1 LNFLRTFFR
10 FQFSRALVCLTLLL
24 LLHSSCGKYLN
35 NHLGNKK
42 LLVSQSTTFTPS
54 PASKKYVGDIS
65 AQVGSLLKPA
75 LNSKFLYVPL
85 SRLIYTSYP
94 TSCDSILS
102 VEKKYRLRKLIQCK
116 MGQAPVLYDSSVMA
130 KNISNIQNY
139 LVSQGFFDTRVTSK
153 VKESRKTVAVEY
165 YVDLRLAYHID
176 SFFTE
181 SPDSNLLAEVNKELK
196 TNTLLTPK
204 SVLTIDRL
212 NAEKNRI
219 TNYLK
224 ANGYYRFNQSYIDYQ
239 IDTFAKNNHK
249 GLLPPKNNKANVHL
263 IINLPP
269 ENTSH
274 AKYLVDSIF
283 INTDFNPSVDLFN
296 IVYDTFKYDNLY
308 LLKKK
313 GKEFSFRPKALS
325 QQIRIRPNTLFSQP
339 NTHSSLVSLR
349 SLSAIRN
356 SYIAYVL
363 DSTSQKLKA
372 KITITNADKMQVGAD
387 FDITGNASSNAL
399 NNGLGIGGRVNWS
412 HNNIF
417 KGGEIL
423 SLTGRY
429 GFEFNSNLKPS
440 VDLGLDLGLTFP
452 RYIGLNFMKKLF
464 RMNNPTSKV
473 AIKYDYYNNTNQKIL
488 TTSYSTYMAYDWS
501 RKNTSFQFKPIEI
514 SYINSVFDSISE
526 NTFRL
531 QLQYKPFYSV
541 SLFNLF
547 IRHKFPTQN
556 PNVSWLALSNF
567 ETSGFLLYAIDQL
580 SSTDLALKINGSL
593 VNYSRY
599 VKFDFD
605 LRHSIKLGKKSSW
618 NSHFFLGFALPF
630 SSDLYLPYIKKFSNG
645 GPNSL
650 RGWTLRSLELTNGF
664 LPILSTYYEGDLSG
678 QMKFEVSTELRFP
691 ILYYL
696 EGAVFVDAGN
706 VWNITT
712 ANSSEET
719 HWKLTDFWKQ
729 FCVSPGLGFR
739 FNLSYFLIRLDMGIP
754 FMKPYKYE
762 ITPAANKPEPNVL
775 GGFYSSEYD
784 VRIVNAPDFLP
795 LNQWLQNITYNF
807 AVGYPF

>member
-1 LNFLRTFFR
+1 MIFLRTFFR
-10 FQFSRALVCLTLLL
+10 FQFIRALVYFTMLLL
-24 LLHSSCGKYLN
+24 VHSSCGKYLN

-42 LLVSQSTTFTPS
+42 LLVSQSTHFTPS
-54 PASKKYVGDIS
+54 AASKKYVEDLN

-94 TSCDSILS
+94 TSCDSIQFAK
-102 VEKKYRLRKLIQCK
+102 KKYRLRKLIQCK
-116 MGQAPVLYDSSVMA
+116 MGQAPVLYDSLVMA
-130 KNISNIQNY
+130 KNVSSIQNY
-139 LVSQGFFDTRVTSK
+139 LVGQGFFDAQVTSK
-153 VKESRKTVAVEY
+153 VKELRKTVAVEY
-165 YVDLRLAYHID
+165 HVDLRLAYHID

-181 SPDSNLLAEVNKELK
+181 SPDSSLLAEVNKDLK
-196 TNTLLTPK
+196 NNTFLAPK
-204 SVLTIDRL
+204 MVLTIDRL
-212 NAEKNRI
+212 NAERNRI

-263 IINLPP
+263 VINLPP

-283 INTDFNPSVDLFN
+283 INTDFNPSIDLFN

-313 GKEFSFRPKALS
+313 GTEFSFRPKALS
-325 QQIRIRPNTLFSQP
+325 QQIEIRPNTLFSQP
-339 NTHSSLVSLR
+339 NTHNSLVALR
-349 SLSAIRN
+349 NLSAIRN

-363 DSTSQKLKA
+363 DSTNQKLKA
-372 KITITNADKMQVGAD
+372 KITITNADKMRVGAD
-387 FDITGNASSNAL
+387 FDVTGNSSSNAL

-429 GFEFNSNLKPS
+429 GFQFNSNLKPS

-452 RYIGLNFMKKLF
+452 RYIGFNFMKNLF

-514 SYINSVFDSISE
+514 SYINSIFDSISAT
-526 NTFRL
+526 TFRL
-531 QLQYKPFYSV
+531 QLQYKPFYSI

-556 PNVSWLALSNF
+556 PNVSWSALSNF
-567 ETSGFLLYAIDQL
+567 ETSGLLLYAIDQL
-580 SSTDLALKINGSL
+580 SSNDLALKINDTL

-599 VKFDFD
+599 VKLDFD

-630 SSDLYLPYIKKFSNG
+630 GNENYLPYIKKLSNG

-650 RGWTLRSLELTNGF
+650 RGWTLRSLELTNGY
-664 LPILSTYYEGDLSG
+664 LLVDLSEYEGDLSG
-678 QMKFEVSTELRFP
+678 QMKIEVSTELRFP

-706 VWNITT
+706 VWNVTT
-712 ANSSEET
+712 ANSSEQT

-739 FNLSYFLIRLDMGIP
+739 FNLNYFLIRFDMGIP
-754 FMKPYKYE
+754 FIKPYK
-762 ITPAANKPEPNVL
+762 I
-775 GGFYSSEYD
+775 
-784 VRIVNAPDFLP
+784 IVPDILNTPDFLP